1 VAEVPTNSGTQL
13 PADGMSRNGAL
24 ARWLIV
30 LVIAAVAL
38 ILGYIGLRQY
48 LSHQKAPAA
57 YGAGW
62 ADILFYDVQLFV
74 FNAAPTQGPGP
85 FPLALGIARF
95 LAPATTV
102 LAGVET
108 LRLLLG
114 EQLRRWVSAWASGHA
129 IVTGDGAVAVE
140 LARNL
145 RKEYRK
151 VVLVST
157 SWATIAQARRHQLL
171 DVSGDPTDP
180 ATLRA
185 AGLGRADALY
195 ACADLSAANA
205 ATALRAREIAQSS
218 GRPLVV
224 YALARDAEICT
235 ALRARRIGTTGDPRF
250 RLDFFTAEDTAAR
263 VLLDR
268 YPLVRDGA
276 PPAQAVIIG
285 FGRLGRAVLREI
297 ARRPRVDGSPFSVTV
312 RGPSRE
318 TVSDFLNLFPAI
330 RGTCLVTCDGDAPQQ
345 PDGEELTHTFVCLSG
360 TDEALNAGLAAAH
373 SMTARSGQVVICMSE
388 PSPFGPVLSGKTAL
402 LDDVKGR
409 LTVFEVIEEACVP
422 ARIREDLVDQL
433 ARAIHRAYVDNCA
446 ARGDSPVVNRS
457 MRPWEQ
463 LPDDLKRANLAQ
475 AAHIGT
481 KLEAIDCVVTP
492 ESVTAPA
499 FAFTDDEIEQL
510 AQMEHERWMQE
521 RLAEG
526 KVYGPSREG
535 DQHADL
541 ADWQY
546 LSNTARE
553 KDRDAIR
560 ELPAILREAGFQIIR
575 LPPRPQ

>member
-1 VAEVPTNSGTQL
+1 MAEA
-13 PADGMSRNGAL
+13 PASVSRNGML

-30 LVIAAVAL
+30 VAIAAVAL
-38 ILGYIGLRQY
+38 ILGYLGLNRY
-48 LSHQKAPAA
+48 LSHQQAPAA
-57 YGAGW
+57 YGQGW

-85 FPLALGIARF
+85 FPLTLGIARF

-108 LRLLLG
+108 VRLLLG
-114 EQLRRWVSAWASGHA
+114 EQLRRWASALASGHA

-145 RKEYRK
+145 RKEYRN

-157 SWATIAQARRHQLL
+157 SWAMTAQARRYQLL

-180 ATLRA
+180 GTLRA

-195 ACADLSAANA
+195 ACADLSATNA
-205 ATALRAREIAQSS
+205 ATALRAREIAQAS
-218 GRPLVV
+218 GRPLAT
-224 YALARDAEICT
+224 YALVRDAEICT

-297 ARRPRVDGSPFSVTV
+297 ARRPRLDGSLVSVTV
-312 RGPSRE
+312 RGGTAQ
-318 TVSDFLNLFPAI
+318 TVSDYLNLIPAI
-330 RGTCLVTCDGDAPQQ
+330 RRTCSVTGDGDPPPGA
-345 PDGEELTHTFVCLSG
+345 GARTYTFVCLPSPE
-360 TDEALNAGLAAAH
+360 DALDAGLAAAH
-373 SMTARSGQVVICMSE
+373 ALTGRSDRVVICMNE
-388 PSPFGPVLSGKTAL
+388 PSPFGPVLSGETAV
-402 LDDVKGR
+402 LDDVEGR
-409 LTVFEVIEEACVP
+409 LTVFEVIEEACMP

-433 ARAIHRAYVDNCA
+433 ARAIHRAYADNCA
-446 ARGDSPVVNRS
+446 ARGDSPEVNRS

-492 ESVTAPA
+492 ESVTASA

-510 AQMEHERWMQE
+510 ARIEHERWMQE
-521 RLAEG
+521 RRAEG
-526 KVYGPSREG
+526 KVYGPIREG
-535 DQHADL
+535 NQHPDL
-541 ADWQY
+541 VDWQY
-546 LSNTARE
+546 LSDTARE

>member
-1 VAEVPTNSGTQL
+1 VAEVPASV
-13 PADGMSRNGAL
+13 SRNGML

-30 LVIAAVAL
+30 IAIAAVAL
-38 ILGYIGLRQY
+38 ILGYFGLSQY
-48 LSHQKAPAA
+48 LSHQQAPAA
-57 YGAGW
+57 YGRGW
-62 ADILFYDVQLFV
+62 ADILFYDVQLFL

-85 FPLALGIARF
+85 FPVTLGIARF

-108 LRLLLG
+108 VRLLLG
-114 EQLRRWVSAWASGHA
+114 EQLRRWASALASGHA
-129 IVTGDGAVAVE
+129 IVTGDGPVAVE

-157 SWATIAQARRHQLL
+157 SWAMIAQARRYQLL

-180 ATLRA
+180 GTLRA

-195 ACADLSAANA
+195 ACADLSATNA
-205 ATALRAREIAQSS
+205 ATALRAREIAQAS
-218 GRPLVV
+218 GRPLAT
-224 YALARDAEICT
+224 YALVRDAEICT
-235 ALRARRIGTTGDPRF
+235 ALRARRIGAIGDPRF
-250 RLDFFTAEDTAAR
+250 RLDFFAAEDTAAR

-276 PPAQAVIIG
+276 PPARAVIIG
-285 FGRLGRAVLREI
+285 FDRLGRAVLREI
-297 ARRPRVDGSPFSVTV
+297 ARRPRLDGSLVSVTV
-312 RGPSRE
+312 RSTSPES
-318 TVSDFLNLFPAI
+318 VSDFLHLFPAI
-330 RGTCLVTCDGDAPQQ
+330 RRTCSVTCGGDPQ
-345 PDGEELTHTFVCLSG
+345 PGTDAHTFTFVCLSG
-360 TDEALNAGLAAAH
+360 NDDALDAGLTAAH
-373 SMTARSGQVVICMSE
+373 SMTARSDRVVICMNE

-402 LDDVKGR
+402 LDDVEGR
-409 LTVFEVIEEACVP
+409 LTVFEVIEEACMP
-422 ARIREDLVDQL
+422 ARIRQDLVDQF
-433 ARAIHRAYVDNCA
+433 ARAIHRAYVDSCA
-446 ARGDSPVVNRS
+446 ARGDTPAVNRS
-457 MRPWEQ
+457 MRPWAQ

-481 KLEAIDCVVTP
+481 KLEAIDCTVTP
-492 ESVTAPA
+492 ESGTAPA

-521 RLAEG
+521 RQAEG
-526 KVYGPSREG
+526 KVYGPIREG
-535 DQHADL
+535 NQHPDL
-541 ADWQY
+541 VDWQY
-546 LSNTARE
+546 LSDTAQD

-560 ELPAILREAGFQIIR
+560 ELPAILGEAGFQIIR